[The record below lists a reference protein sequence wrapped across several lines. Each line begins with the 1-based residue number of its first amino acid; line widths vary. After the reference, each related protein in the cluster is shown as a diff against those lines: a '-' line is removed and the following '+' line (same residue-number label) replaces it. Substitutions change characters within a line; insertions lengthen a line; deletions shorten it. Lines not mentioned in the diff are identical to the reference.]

1 MVNKPNTTGQPDMTI
16 KEIEKEFLNLS
27 EAEKREVIRLLI
39 AGLDIAA
46 DENVERAWLE
56 EAQRR
61 YKELKNGLVRSVP
74 ASEAIT
80 KARVRLNNV

>member
-1 MVNKPNTTGQPDMTI
+1 MTI
-16 KEIEKEFLNLS
+16 KEIEKEFLDLS
-27 EAEKREVIRLLI
+27 EAEKREVLRLLI
-39 AGLDIAA
+39 ADLEMGA

-61 YKELKNGLVRSVP
+61 YKELKDGLIEAVP

-80 KARVRLNNV
+80 KARDRLRNVR

>member
-1 MVNKPNTTGQPDMTI
+1 MTI

-27 EAEKREVIRLLI
+27 EAEKREVLRLLI
-39 AGLDIAA
+39 ADLEMET

-61 YKELKNGLVRSVP
+61 YKELKDGLVETIP
-74 ASEAIT
+74 ASEAIA
-80 KARVRLNNV
+80 KARERLRNAR

>member
-1 MVNKPNTTGQPDMTI
+1 MTI
-16 KEIEKEFLNLS
+16 KEIEKEFLDLS
-27 EAEKREVIRLLI
+27 EAEKREVLRLLI
-39 AGLDIAA
+39 ADLEMGA

-61 YKELKNGLVRSVP
+61 YKELKDGLIEPVP

-80 KARVRLNNV
+80 KARDRLRNVR